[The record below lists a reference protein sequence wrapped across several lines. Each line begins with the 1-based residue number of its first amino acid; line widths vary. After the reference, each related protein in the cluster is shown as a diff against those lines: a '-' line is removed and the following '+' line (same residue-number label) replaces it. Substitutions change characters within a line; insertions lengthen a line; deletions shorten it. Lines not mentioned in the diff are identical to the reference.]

1 MCLRCSMI
9 HTGHENKNSVISMYS
24 LYSFTV
30 RSFYSPSAAENLH
43 HLPNAAA
50 KPVQLRL
57 SSANPS
63 AQVSVHLPRV
73 RRHLS
78 LRPFPIPCHQEL
90 PALHSPS
97 GLPVSPR
104 ISSCGHYFIISSLP
118 IIVWWQK
125 LFCSYSTFCWTA
137 HSYEVLS
144 KHLTIHDRIIS
155 SSVARS
161 ILSLLTSFCG

>member
-1 MCLRCSMI
+1 MFEHYRSPLVIFFKSQPEINVHAVQYDTHR
-9 HTGHENKNSVISMYS
+9 TRKQNSVISMYS

-50 KPVQLRL
+50 KPVQLCL

-118 IIVWWQK
+118 IIV
-125 LFCSYSTFCWTA
+125 
-137 HSYEVLS
+137 
-144 KHLTIHDRIIS
+144 
-155 SSVARS
+155 
-161 ILSLLTSFCG
+161 

>member
-1 MCLRCSMI
+1 MRCRRI
-9 HTGHENKNSVISMYS
+9 RRTWKQDNVISMYS
-24 LYSFTV
+24 SYILLQYIL
-30 RSFYSPSAAENLH
+30 FYSPSAAENLH

-50 KPVQLRL
+50 KPVQLCL

-90 PALHSPS
+90 PALHAPS

-104 ISSCGHYFIISSLP
+104 VGSRGHYFI
-118 IIVWWQK
+118 
-125 LFCSYSTFCWTA
+125 T
-137 HSYEVLS
+137 
-144 KHLTIHDRIIS
+144 
-155 SSVARS
+155 SSV
-161 ILSLLTSFCG
+161 LLFLFLLYVLLNSSGI